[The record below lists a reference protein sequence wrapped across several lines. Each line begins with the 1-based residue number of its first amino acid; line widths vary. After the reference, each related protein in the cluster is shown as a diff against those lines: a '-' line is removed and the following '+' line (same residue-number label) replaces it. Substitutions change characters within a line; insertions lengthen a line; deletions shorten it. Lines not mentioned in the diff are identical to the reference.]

1 MMNENPQN
9 QLKEI
14 RSMMER
20 STRFMSLSGWTGIMA
35 GIYSLLG
42 AVAAYF
48 VVYKMKFDE
57 ILVPSNLETY
67 GNGRPQHYDYPNGL
81 TDLFS
86 DKNIL
91 LFGIAAAV
99 IFLSG
104 TTAFYHSS
112 IKAKKQ
118 GVQLWNS
125 TSKRLFVQ
133 VAIPLITGGIFCLA
147 LLVYGHAGL
156 IAPAMLIFYGMAL
169 LNGSKYTLKEF
180 HSLALCEI
188 GLGLISL
195 FFIGYGLYFWAIGFG
210 ILHIIYGILMQKRY
224 N

>member
-1 MMNENPQN
+1 MNENPHN

-35 GIYSLLG
+35 GVYSLLG
-42 AVAAYF
+42 AVAAYWVIF
-48 VVYKMKFDE
+48 RMNFDSAY
-57 ILVPSNLETY
+57 VPTEVDSYETS
-67 GNGRPQHYDYPNGL
+67 RPIHYNYPDGMYE
-81 TDLFS
+81 LFS
-86 DKNIL
+86 EKNLYLGFIAALVIL
-91 LFGIAAAV
+91 LSAI
-99 IFLSG
+99 
-104 TTAFYHSS
+104 TAFYQSS
-112 IKAKKQ
+112 LKAQQQ

-125 TSKRLFVQ
+125 TTKRLFVQ
-133 VAIPLITGGIFCLA
+133 VAIPLITGGIFCIA

-156 IAPAMLIFYGMAL
+156 IAPAMLIFYGLAL

-210 ILHIIYGILMQKRY
+210 VLHIIYGILMQKRY

>member
-1 MMNENPQN
+1 MNDNPHN

-14 RSMMER
+14 RSLMER

-35 GIYSLLG
+35 GIYSLIG
-42 AVAAYF
+42 AVAAYWVIF
-48 VVYKMKFDE
+48 KMNFAPE
-57 ILVPSNLETY
+57 IIPSEMDTY
-67 GNGRPQHYDYPNGL
+67 GTGRAVHYNYSKGL
-81 TDLFS
+81 WDLIS
-86 DKNIL
+86 EKNL
-91 LFGIAAAV
+91 LLLLIAASV

-104 TTAFYHSS
+104 TTAFYQSS

-118 GVQLWNS
+118 GVKLWNS
-125 TSKRLFVQ
+125 TTKRLFVQ

-147 LLVYGHAGL
+147 LLYYGNVGL
-156 IAPAMLIFYGMAL
+156 IAPAMLVFYGLAL

-188 GLGLISL
+188 ALGLLSL

-210 ILHIIYGILMQKRY
+210 VLHIVYGILMQKRY